1 MLENNIEEVI
11 KLLHKQGITKIAIEY
26 SGGHDE
32 GSFETPVF
40 YQGDK
45 EVNVHWD
52 KVFNNED
59 TTYNEDNFLDQ
70 IYSDYGRLNQHYS
83 FASEYSC
90 SGTVT
95 IDTKT
100 GNFND
105 NGFEQT
111 ETDTYHTG
119 NVFNEKREVF

>member
-40 YQGDK
+40 YQDDK

-59 TTYNEDNFLDQ
+59 TTYDEDDFLGQ
-70 IYSDYGRLNQHYS
+70 IYSDFGRLNQHYS
-83 FASEYSC
+83 FL
-90 SGTVT
+90 V
-95 IDTKT
+95 
-100 GNFND
+100 
-105 NGFEQT
+105 
-111 ETDTYHTG
+111 
-119 NVFNEKREVF
+119 